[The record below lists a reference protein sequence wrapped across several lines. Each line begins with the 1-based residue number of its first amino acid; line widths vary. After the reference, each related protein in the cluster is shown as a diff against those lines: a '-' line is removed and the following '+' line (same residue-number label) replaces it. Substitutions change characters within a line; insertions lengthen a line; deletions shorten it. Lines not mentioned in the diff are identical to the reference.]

1 MALCSSPGEKTE
13 SQGKP
18 QAFPHCWDCVL
29 WKRKSV
35 VFFIIDFI
43 VITMNCYK
51 SIKYNSFSC
60 KYLAHWFCL
69 KLIYFVGLISHCDK
83 PVCTKSSYKGDSI
96 SLKQVNCQSSS
107 TIWFG
112 KIFLVK
118 HAMEIC
124 LIRQPGSSLET
135 HVLKSAQTITFIAK
149 YHFAHTIW
157 FLFVMQLVLTASFYL
172 LLIQKRREKV
182 GDFALKSKMPE

>member
-35 VFFIIDFI
+35 VFFISDFI

-60 KYLAHWFCL
+60 KYLAHWFYL
-69 KLIYFVGLISHCDK
+69 KLIYFVGLTSHCDK
-83 PVCTKSSYKGDSI
+83 PVCTKSSYKGDCI
-96 SLKQVNCQSSS
+96 NLKQVNCQSIS

-112 KIFLVK
+112 KMLLVK

-124 LIRQPGSSLET
+124 LIRQPGSSLEDTCIEKCSNHNLYSQVTFCT
-135 HVLKSAQTITFIAK
+135 HNLI
-149 YHFAHTIW
+149 
-157 FLFVMQLVLTASFYL
+157 FVCDATSTDCFCL
-172 LLIQKRREKV
+172 LLIQKRRDKV
-182 GDFALKSKMPE
+182 GDFALKPKMPE